1 MKLLRNLCRILVGA
15 VFIYSGFVKGVDL
28 WGSTYKFIDYFNAFH
43 LSGLN
48 SAALVF
54 AFLLALFEFTVG
66 ASLLLN
72 IRTRWAA
79 WGALLFMAV
88 FTPLTFL
95 LALTNPVSDCGCF
108 GDALVLTNWQT
119 FWKNIVLLALTVI
132 VFRERKQFNSLFNYL
147 EQSVIVLISLLFL
160 LSIEF
165 HCYRHL
171 PILDFRPYAI
181 GCNLSEGMNIPEGTP
196 QKEYEITLQYR
207 NKNTG
212 EIQDFTE
219 DNYPWQDTLNWE
231 FVQSYEQLAE
241 EGKDAPIHDFIIEH
255 PLLGDITQD
264 ILQDPGYTFLA
275 IAYNIHKTNPT
286 PQEKL
291 NALAA
296 YARDNGYRFYGLSA
310 SSPEEIRNYA
320 SKHPVGYT
328 FCGMDEIQLK
338 TMIRSNPGVLLL
350 HEGTVIA
357 KWGWRDIPEVDEIS
371 NRNLA
376 AYCLSAG
383 QKESDR
389 YMLYSLALLCAA
401 CIGFY
406 LAKKYR
412 KQRNKTY

>member
-1 MKLLRNLCRILVGA
+1 MLVNLCR
-15 VFIYSGFVKGVDL
+15 
-28 WGSTYKFIDYFNAFH
+28 
-43 LSGLN
+43 
-48 SAALVF
+48 
-54 AFLLALFEFTVG
+54 
-66 ASLLLN
+66 
-72 IRTRWAA
+72 
-79 WGALLFMAV
+79 M
-88 FTPLTFL
+88 L
-95 LALTNPVSDCGCF
+95 LALTFTFSGLVKLVDPRGTQYKIEDYLEAFGMDGWLPVFVPLGLSILMSVFEFCIGVFMFFGIRRRMTPWLYLLFLSVMTPLTLYLALANPVSDCGCF
-108 GDALVLTNWQT
+108 GDAVELTNWQT

-275 IAYNIHKTNPT
+275 IAYNIHKTNPA

-320 SKHPVGYT
+320 SKYPVGYT

-357 KWGWRDIPEVDEIS
+357 KWSWRDIPEVDEIS
-371 NRNLA
+371 NRDLA

>member
-28 WGSTYKFIDYFNAFH
+28 CGWSINYKDYFNAFH